1 MCYLL
6 IVIIFFMGFSLLFV
20 WVMDCYVEHEGGNI
34 VVIGYVLRIFIFS
47 DGKKGDKIWQSSEY
61 FMNVFCNNVLL
72 GLFLGEEYL
81 FVWVNIM
88 MLLVLG

>member
-20 WVMDCYVEHEGGNI
+20 WVMDCYVEYEGGNI

-47 DGKKGDKIWQSSEY
+47 DGKKGDKIW
-61 FMNVFCNNVLL
+61 
-72 GLFLGEEYL
+72 
-81 FVWVNIM
+81 
-88 MLLVLG
+88 